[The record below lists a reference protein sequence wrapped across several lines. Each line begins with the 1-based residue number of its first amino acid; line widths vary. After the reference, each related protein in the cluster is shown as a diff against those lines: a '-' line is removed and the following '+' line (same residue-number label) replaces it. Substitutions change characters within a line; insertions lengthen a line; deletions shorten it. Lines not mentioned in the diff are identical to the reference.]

1 MSYQI
6 TLNDEVLLAWTDLAA
21 SPLNI
26 SYTIAK
32 KKIIAGQINTLFME
46 VKDSLEQT
54 VSVELDFVG
63 ENYLYCFII

>member
-32 KKIIAGQINTLFME
+32 KKIIAGQINTL
-46 VKDSLEQT
+46 
-54 VSVELDFVG
+54 
-63 ENYLYCFII
+63 C